1 VGSRAETATPR
12 PRWAVVRLLPRR
24 WRLPAR
30 RVLVWARHFYPYA
43 WAHAPLCERYGS
55 ETLRLG
61 HVFVCRSCAA
71 AVAGTTASFAIA
83 IAAAAV
89 LTLFG
94 GAIATSIAAVG
105 AVAFS
110 ALHNG
115 RVRSRIGRDL
125 SRAGLGACAGV
136 TLAAPALVGWPG
148 LLAWPALWLAAV
160 IARRRVGVGAV
171 DRCVGCPHVNG
182 QRACPGFE
190 RQVRAVVR
198 IQREL

>member
-1 VGSRAETATPR
+1 MTPTGERAAPR
-12 PRWAVVRLLPRR
+12 PRWGLVRLLPRR

-30 RVLVWARHFYPYA
+30 RLLVWARHFYPYA
-43 WAHAPLCERYGS
+43 WAHAPLCDRYGA
-55 ETLRLG
+55 ETLRFG

-71 AVAGTTASFAIA
+71 AAAGTAVSFAIA
-83 IAAAAV
+83 IATAATLTLLGGAVVASVAAA
-89 LTLFG
+89 
-94 GAIATSIAAVG
+94 GAIVL
-105 AVAFS
+105 S

-115 RVRSRIGRDL
+115 RVRSRLGRDL
-125 SRAGLGACAGV
+125 SRAGLGVCAGV

-148 LLAWPALWLAAV
+148 LVAWPALWVAAV

-171 DRCVGCPHVNG
+171 DRCAGCPHVNG